1 MQVRFAND
9 WQGTLWKLV
18 TNPAIEV
25 VAAIVVVLI
34 AAWIVI
40 DTDALQGGTHQF
52 PVLFGHK

>member
-1 MQVRFAND
+1 MQVRFGNN

-25 VAAIVVVLI
+25 VAAIVAVLI

-40 DTDALQGGTHQF
+40 DTDLLHNGTQQF